1 MGYIQLVYGRNMVIV
16 LYFSAL
22 FFDIGYMLQC
32 IFVFSEAYWESR
44 IVFSLSRMS
53 DTDPDALLKDYC
65 DTYLIC
71 LLRISLVL
79 PRVNNESITTFFV
92 LCYFE

>member
-22 FFDIGYMLQC
+22 FFGIGYMLQC

-71 LLRISLVL
+71 LLRIFLGL
-79 PRVNNESITTFFV
+79 PKVNSGSIFHF
-92 LCYFE
+92 LCVELF

>member
-1 MGYIQLVYGRNMVIV
+1 MEYIQLVYGRNMVIV

-22 FFDIGYMLQC
+22 FAGIGYMLQC

-65 DTYLIC
+65 DTCLIF
-71 LLRISLVL
+71 LLRIFLVL
-79 PRVNNESITTFFV
+79 PRVNNESIYHFLSVV
-92 LCYFE
+92 LF